1 MLSAYNDDQWNKS
14 KGKVVPVLNWIKHHA
29 MKTYRAVEV
38 HLNIFLTS
46 ELVGGAGPTELSHRI
61 EPPVLIGCEA
71 GSAPEA
77 EWMLRR
83 KGKSLA
89 LARN

>member
-1 MLSAYNDDQWNKS
+1 
-14 KGKVVPVLNWIKHHA
+14 
-29 MKTYRAVEV
+29 VEV
-38 HLNIFLTS
+38 YLHIFLTS
-46 ELVGGAGPTELSHRI
+46 ELVGGDWSPAGPTELSHRL
-61 EPPVLIGCEA
+61 EPPVLIRYEA

-83 KGKSLA
+83 KVKPLA